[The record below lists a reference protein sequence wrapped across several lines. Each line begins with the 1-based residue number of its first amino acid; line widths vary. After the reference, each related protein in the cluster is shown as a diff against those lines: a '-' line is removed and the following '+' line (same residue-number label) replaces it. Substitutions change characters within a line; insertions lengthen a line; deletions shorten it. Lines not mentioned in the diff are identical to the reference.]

1 MRELQLWDADTG
13 VDQTF
18 TDVAALGASCRF
30 RDCRHDREPGCAVK
44 AAVASGALAAD
55 RFESYSKIAREQEA
69 FERRQDERALI
80 ETKRLGKIGQKA
92 YRAQQKMRGR

>member
-1 MRELQLWDADTG
+1 MRELQLWDANQAF
-13 VDQTF
+13 DQTF

-44 AAVASGALAAD
+44 AAVASGALEAD

-69 FERRQDERALI
+69 FERRQDERGQI
-80 ETKRLGKIGQKA
+80 ESKRAGKIGQKA
-92 YRAQQKMRGR
+92 YRSLIKLRGR